1 MEFPHTCLTHTH
13 CVLQSESNVQ
23 GILVS
28 RPEVGIPS
36 FGLTEKGKIQAR
48 EVNTGP
54 TLRPG
59 KLDLLFHISH
69 LLDLHAGGRSLSL
82 LANTIYT
89 WQIYDAMAIKS
100 GCVIAWKVIMTVE
113 AAGAC
118 RLRCKTLI

>member
-54 TLRPG
+54 TPN
-59 KLDLLFHISH
+59 
-69 LLDLHAGGRSLSL
+69 
-82 LANTIYT
+82 LATYSICMRVGVHY
-89 WQIYDAMAIKS
+89 YY
-100 GCVIAWKVIMTVE
+100 
-113 AAGAC
+113 
-118 RLRCKTLI
+118 